1 MDARRWTSH
10 SSRMSTVVDLRIARV
25 LFAVQKQPARRW
37 NVPEL
42 AKLAGAS
49 RAAFTRLFR
58 AATGSS
64 PKRWLT
70 ARRLELAAQRLA
82 ETDETLAQIATHVGY
97 VSEFALSRA
106 FKRHYGVAP
115 TSYRKAQLRSPIR
128 CAA

>member
-1 MDARRWTSH
+1 
-10 SSRMSTVVDLRIARV
+10 MSTVVDLRIARV
-25 LFAVQKQPARRW
+25 LRAVQTQPARRW
-37 NVPEL
+37 SVPEL

-49 RAAFTRLFR
+49 RAAFARLFR

-70 ARRLELAAQRLA
+70 ALRLELAARRLA
-82 ETDETLAQIATHVGY
+82 ETDETLARIATHVGY
-97 VSEFALSRA
+97 LSEFALSRA

-115 TSYRKAQLRSPIR
+115 ACYRKAPLGSPIR

>member
-1 MDARRWTSH
+1 
-10 SSRMSTVVDLRIARV
+10 MSTVVDLRIARV
-25 LFAVQKQPARRW
+25 LRAVQTQPARRW
-37 NVPEL
+37 SVPEL

-49 RAAFTRLFR
+49 RAAFARLFR

-70 ARRLELAAQRLA
+70 ARRLELAARRLA
-82 ETDETLAQIATHVGY
+82 ETDETLAQIAAHVGY
-97 VSEFALSRA
+97 LSEFALSRA

-115 TSYRKAQLRSPIR
+115 ARYRKAPLGSPIR